1 MPRSL
6 QIIFTALFAT
16 TFVIWFVLLSQ
27 VRVNADAAWLT
38 QAAEHFLNGQS
49 MVEYYFETNPPMSI
63 LIYIPVALMK
73 QLGLQTWDALNIY
86 VAVLTALSAL
96 VSMYY
101 LRKWNLSTAIIAV
114 FVLGF
119 LFSSA
124 FLSTYDYGQRDQL
137 IGVILLPFVLGQLS
151 ISYKHRPHTLVNVA
165 VFAIGSI
172 FILVKPHFGLIP
184 AALFLHRVFIR
195 RSLRVVLDVDFIIL
209 TLSTIGYILLVMTY
223 FPEFVTTI
231 LPVSLDIYAGAPLY
245 ITSTSRAFGL
255 GIISGILCV
264 FIWFSSL
271 TAEQKRL
278 FITLSVVSILCLI
291 PYALQN
297 KGFHYHLIPYLSFAS
312 LLVFSTM
319 FVYIREKRNGKLIA
333 WFFGAFLGL
342 SLLVCTQIYHTN
354 KHVHHDFLK
363 DSPIAQRVAQI
374 PEGGSFY
381 IEYISTAV
389 VIQISE
395 YYDREYASRL
405 PAIWTFPSPRM
416 KETNREKYDDYLNL
430 TKDIIF
436 EDFIRYQPDVIF
448 LLNDEKTLNILTA
461 YRDTP
466 EFREFFDHYAFE
478 GTIQSKYF
486 SYMFS
491 MDEKVDF
498 EYAVYARK
506 DMTHE

>member
-16 TFVIWFVLLSQ
+16 TFIIWFVLLSQ
-27 VRVNADAAWLT
+27 VRVNADVAWLT
-38 QAAEHFLNGQS
+38 QAAEHLLNGQS

-96 VSMYY
+96 ASAYY
-101 LRKWNLSTAIIAV
+101 LRKWDLSAPTIAI

-119 LFSSA
+119 LFSA
-124 FLSTYDYGQRDQL
+124 TFLSTYDYGQRDQI

-151 ISYKHRPHTLVNVA
+151 ITYNHRPHTLINIA
-165 VFAIGSI
+165 VFVIGSI

-184 AALFLHRVFIR
+184 TVLLFHRLYR
-195 RSLRVVLDVDFIIL
+195 TKSLRVILDGDFIIL
-209 TLSTIGYILLVMTY
+209 ALSTITYIAVVLTY
-223 FPEFVTTI
+223 FPGFVSTI
-231 LPVSLDIYAGAPLY
+231 LPVSLDVYAGTPLY
-245 ITSTSRAFGL
+245 VTSTSHAIGL
-255 GIISGILCV
+255 AILSGLVCV
-264 FIWFSSL
+264 FIAFSTL
-271 TAEQKRL
+271 TSEQKHL
-278 FITLSVVSILCLI
+278 FIALCVVSVLCLI
-291 PYALQN
+291 PYAMQN

-312 LLVFSTM
+312 LLMFSTA
-319 FVYIREKRNGKLIA
+319 FFYVKEQKNGKFVK
-333 WFFGAFLGL
+333 WFFGAVLVA
-342 SLLVCTQIYHTN
+342 SLLVNVQIHDTN
-354 KHVHHDFLK
+354 KHVSHDFLQ
-363 DSPIAQRVAQI
+363 DSPVAQRIAQI
-374 PEGGSFY
+374 PEDGSFY
-381 IEYISTAV
+381 VEYISTAV

-405 PAIWTFPSPRM
+405 PAIWTFPAPKL
-416 KETNREKYDDYLNL
+416 KETNKQKFDEYLNL

-436 EDFIRYQPDVIF
+436 EDFERYHPDVIF
-448 LLNDEKTLNILTA
+448 LLNDKKTLNILTA
-461 YRDTP
+461 FEDTP
-466 EFREFFDHYAFE
+466 EFREFFDNYVYE
-478 GTIQSKYF
+478 GTMQSKYL

-506 DMTHE
+506 DVPHE